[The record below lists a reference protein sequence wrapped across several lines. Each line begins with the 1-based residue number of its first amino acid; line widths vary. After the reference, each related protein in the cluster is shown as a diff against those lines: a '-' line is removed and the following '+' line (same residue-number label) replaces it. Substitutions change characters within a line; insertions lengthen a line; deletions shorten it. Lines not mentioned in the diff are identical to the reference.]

1 MYENELED
9 IIEAVNEMK
18 AQKRAQDLAVQQEGA
33 VNANGAEAEAQAS
46 QDALSP
52 ASFAPDPIAS
62 GALNSTS
69 APDIASS
76 NAQNFTSLD
85 TKNSTSRFVSSDA
98 LNSALDRYRSSSM
111 ASKSSAPTSVE
122 FAADATLKKSVVKDE
137 NFTFSSEENFKNS
150 DLAGGE
156 NSVTSVSL
164 GGENFIY
171 PASASSKNSTN
182 STFANDEI
190 LKSFAAKFDES
201 LRDLSGIAGE
211 IYDSLGSDMNGFVST
226 QSRDANMV
234 QNSVK
239 SKDFELAL
247 NSTDDDSQ
255 SEQDLTPRI
264 LGAHFKELRNDD
276 FGPGSDFKENEADD
290 YFGTAHSKK
299 QDLAS
304 LQAQNSAALEIRNA
318 ATRQQ
323 NFVSQPQNFTIPGVR
338 DDELATPQLRNSA
351 AQDMQAESFASYG
364 AQNSALHQP
373 EEARHLGAARQPQV
387 GDKSK
392 YLTNAD
398 FKISSEAEFLSAIKE
413 RILVLFEGLN
423 AFEKGDLNARVE
435 LNLKFMEFLLASIEN
450 RLENLSK

>member
-18 AQKRAQDLAVQQEGA
+18 AQKRAQDLTAQQEG
-33 VNANGAEAEAQAS
+33 VTNANSAEAEAQAS

-62 GALNSTS
+62 GALNSAS
-69 APDIASS
+69 ALDITSS

-98 LNSALDRYRSSSM
+98 LNSTLDRSN
-111 ASKSSAPTSVE
+111 ALACKSSAPSGTE
-122 FAADATLKKSVVKDE
+122 FAADATLKKSAVKDE

-150 DLAGGE
+150 DLAGGQ
-156 NSVTSVSL
+156 NSVASVSL
-164 GGENFIY
+164 NGENFIN
-171 PASASSKNSTN
+171 STSTN
-182 STFANDEI
+182 STFASEEI
-190 LKSFAAKFDES
+190 LKSSAAKFDES

-211 IYDSLGSDMNGFVST
+211 IYDSLGSDMNGFVSP
-226 QSRDANMV
+226 QSRDVNMA
-234 QNSVK
+234 QSSAE

-264 LGAHFKELRNDD
+264 LGAHFKELSNDN
-276 FGPGSDFKENEADD
+276 FGPGSDFKESEADY
-290 YFGTAHSKK
+290 YFSAAHSKK
-299 QDLAS
+299 QDFSS
-304 LQAQNSAALEIRNA
+304 LQAQNSAALNIRNA
-318 ATRQQ
+318 AAQQQ
-323 NFVSQPQNFTIPGVR
+323 NLVSQPHNFTIPGVR
-338 DDELATPQLRNSA
+338 DDKLATPQLRNSA

-373 EEARHLGAARQPQV
+373 EEARHLGAARQA

-392 YLTNAD
+392 YLANTD

>member
-18 AQKRAQDLAVQQEGA
+18 AQKRAQDLAAQQEGA
-33 VNANGAEAEAQAS
+33 VNANSAEAGSHAS
-46 QDALSP
+46 QYALSP
-52 ASFAPDPIAS
+52 ASFAPDPIAPD
-62 GALNSTS
+62 ALNSTS
-69 APDIASS
+69 ALDIASS

-85 TKNSTSRFVSSDA
+85 TKNFTSRFVSSDA
-98 LNSALDRYRSSSM
+98 LNSAFDHSNSM
-111 ASKSSAPTSVE
+111 ASKSSTYSSTE
-122 FAADATLKKSVVKDE
+122 FAADATLKKSAVKDE

-156 NSVTSVSL
+156 NSVASVSL
-164 GGENFIY
+164 NGENFINST
-171 PASASSKNSTN
+171 SASSKDSAN
-182 STFANDEI
+182 STFANDGI
-190 LKSFAAKFDES
+190 LKSSAAKFDES
-201 LRDLSGIAGE
+201 FRDLSGIAGE
-211 IYDSLGSDMNGFVST
+211 IYDSLGSDMNGFASP
-226 QSRDANMV
+226 QSRDASIA
-234 QNSVK
+234 QSSAE

-255 SEQDLTPRI
+255 SKQDLTPRI
-264 LGAHFKELRNDD
+264 LGAHFKELSNDN

-299 QDLAS
+299 QDFAS

-323 NFVSQPQNFTIPGVR
+323 NFVSQSQNFTMPGVR
-338 DDELATPQLRNSA
+338 GDELATPQLRNST
-351 AQDMQAESFASYG
+351 AQDMQAGGFASSG
-364 AQNSALHQP
+364 AKNSATCHP
-373 EEARHLGAARQPQV
+373 EAARHLGAARQA

-392 YLTNAD
+392 YLANTD

>member
-111 ASKSSAPTSVE
+111 ASKSSAPNSVE
-122 FAADATLKKSVVKDE
+122 FAADATLKKSDAKDE

-150 DLAGGE
+150 DLTSSE
-156 NSVTSVSL
+156 NSVVSVSL
-164 GGENFIY
+164 NGGNFI
-171 PASASSKNSTN
+171 NSTSTSGKDSAN

-190 LKSFAAKFDES
+190 LKSSAAKFDES

-211 IYDSLGSDMNGFVST
+211 IYDSLGSDMNGFASP
-226 QSRDANMV
+226 QSRDASIA
-234 QNSVK
+234 QSSAE

-264 LGAHFKELRNDD
+264 LGAHFKELSNDD

-299 QDLAS
+299 QDLVS
-304 LQAQNSAALEIRNA
+304 LQAQNSVALNIRNA
-318 ATRQQ
+318 TARQQ
-323 NFVSQPQNFTIPGVR
+323 NFVSQPQNFTTPGVR
-338 DDELATPQLRNSA
+338 GDELATPQLRNST
-351 AQDMQAESFASYG
+351 AQDMQAGSLASYG
-364 AQNSALHQP
+364 AQNSAMRQP
-373 EEARHLGAARQPQV
+373 EAARHPGAARQA

-392 YLTNAD
+392 YLANAD

>member
-18 AQKRAQDLAVQQEGA
+18 AQKRAQDLAAQQEGA
-33 VNANGAEAEAQAS
+33 VNANSAEAEAQTS
-46 QDALSP
+46 QYALSP
-52 ASFAPDPIAS
+52 TSFAPVPIAPD
-62 GALNSTS
+62 ALNSIS
-69 APDIASS
+69 APDIASP

-85 TKNSTSRFVSSDA
+85 TKNFTSRFVSSDA
-98 LNSALDRYRSSSM
+98 LNSTLDCSNALARRNSAHSS
-111 ASKSSAPTSVE
+111 TE
-122 FAADATLKKSVVKDE
+122 FAADATLKKSAAKDE

-156 NSVTSVSL
+156 NSVASVSL
-164 GGENFIY
+164 NGENFINY
-171 PASASSKNSTN
+171 TSASGKDSAN
-182 STFANDEI
+182 STFASDEI
-190 LKSFAAKFDES
+190 LKSSAAKFDES
-201 LRDLSGIAGE
+201 FRDLSGIAGE
-211 IYDSLGSDMNGFVST
+211 IYDSLGSDMNEFVSP
-226 QSRDANMV
+226 QSRDASIP
-234 QNSVK
+234 QSSVK

-247 NSTDDDSQ
+247 NSTDDDSK

-264 LGAHFKELRNDD
+264 LGAHFKELSNDN

-299 QDLAS
+299 QDFSS

-318 ATRQQ
+318 AVQQQ

-338 DDELATPQLRNSA
+338 DDELATSQLRNSA
-351 AQDMQAESFASYG
+351 AQDMQVGSLASYG
-364 AQNSALHQP
+364 ALNSATHQP
-373 EEARHLGAARQPQV
+373 EEARHLGAARQA
-387 GDKSK
+387 GYKSK
-392 YLTNAD
+392 YLANAD

>member
-18 AQKRAQDLAVQQEGA
+18 AQKRAQDLAAQQEGA

-46 QDALSP
+46 QDALSS

-69 APDIASS
+69 TPDIASS

-85 TKNSTSRFVSSDA
+85 TKNSTSRFVPSDA
-98 LNSALDRYRSSSM
+98 LNSAFDHSNSM
-111 ASKSSAPTSVE
+111 ASKSSAPSGAE
-122 FAADATLKKSVVKDE
+122 FAADTILKKSAVKDE

-150 DLAGGE
+150 DLAGGQ
-156 NSVTSVSL
+156 NSVASVSL
-164 GGENFIY
+164 NGGNFINSI
-171 PASASSKNSTN
+171 SASGKNSAN

-190 LKSFAAKFDES
+190 LKSSAAKFDES

-211 IYDSLGSDMNGFVST
+211 IYDSLGSDMSGFVSP
-226 QSRDANMV
+226 QSRDASIA
-234 QNSVK
+234 QSSAE

-255 SEQDLTPRI
+255 SKQDLTPRI
-264 LGAHFKELRNDD
+264 LGAHFKELSNDD
-276 FGPGSDFKENEADD
+276 FGPGSDFKENEVDD
-290 YFGTAHSKK
+290 YFGAAHSKK
-299 QDLAS
+299 QDFAS
-304 LQAQNSAALEIRNA
+304 LQAQNSAALNIRNVA
-318 ATRQQ
+318 ARQQ
-323 NFVSQPQNFTIPGVR
+323 NFVSQPQNFTMPEAR

-351 AQDMQAESFASYG
+351 AQDMQARSFASSD
-364 AQNSALHQP
+364 AQNSALRQP
-373 EEARHLGAARQPQV
+373 EAARHLGAARQPQAS
-387 GDKSK
+387 DKSK
-392 YLTNAD
+392 YLANTD

>member
-18 AQKRAQDLAVQQEGA
+18 AQKRVQDLAVQQEGA
-33 VNANGAEAEAQAS
+33 TNANGAEVEA

-52 ASFAPDPIAS
+52 ASFVPDPIAS

-85 TKNSTSRFVSSDA
+85 TKNSTSRFVPSDD
-98 LNSALDRYRSSSM
+98 LNSALDRSNALAR
-111 ASKSSAPTSVE
+111 KNSAPSGTE
-122 FAADATLKKSVVKDE
+122 FTADATLKKSAAKDE
-137 NFTFSSEENFKNS
+137 NFTFSGEENFKNS
-150 DLAGGE
+150 DLTGGQ
-156 NSVTSVSL
+156 NSAASASL
-164 GGENFIY
+164 NGENFKNS
-171 PASASSKNSTN
+171 ASASGKDSVNTA
-182 STFANDEI
+182 FANDEI
-190 LKSFAAKFDES
+190 LKSSTAKFDES
-201 LRDLSGIAGE
+201 FRDLSGIAGE
-211 IYDSLGSDMNGFVST
+211 IYDSLGSDMNGFASP
-226 QSRDANMV
+226 QSRDASIA
-234 QNSVK
+234 QSSAE

-255 SEQDLTPRI
+255 SKQDLTPRI
-264 LGAHFKELRNDD
+264 LGAHFKELSNDD

-318 ATRQQ
+318 AAQQQ
-323 NFVSQPQNFTIPGVR
+323 NFVSQPQNFTMPEAR

-351 AQDMQAESFASYG
+351 AQDMQARSFASSD
-364 AQNSALHQP
+364 AQNSAVRQP
-373 EEARHLGAARQPQV
+373 EAARHLGAARQAS
-387 GDKSK
+387 DKSK
-392 YLTNAD
+392 YLANAD

-423 AFEKGDLNARVE
+423 AFDRGDLNARVE

>member
-1 MYENELED
+1 MYENEMED

-18 AQKRAQDLAVQQEGA
+18 AQKRMQDLAAQQERA
-33 VNANGAEAEAQAS
+33 ANANSAEAEAQAS

-52 ASFAPDPIAS
+52 TSFAPDPIAPD
-62 GALNSTS
+62 ALNSTS
-69 APDIASS
+69 APNIASS

-85 TKNSTSRFVSSDA
+85 TKNFTSRFVSSDA
-98 LNSALDRYRSSSM
+98 LNSAFDHSNSM
-111 ASKSSAPTSVE
+111 ASKSSTYSSTE
-122 FAADATLKKSVVKDE
+122 FAADATLKKSAVKDE
-137 NFTFSSEENFKNS
+137 NFTFSSEENFKNF
-150 DLAGGE
+150 DLTSSE
-156 NSVTSVSL
+156 NSVASVSL
-164 GGENFIY
+164 NGENFINST
-171 PASASSKNSTN
+171 SASSKDSAN
-182 STFANDEI
+182 STFANDGI
-190 LKSFAAKFDES
+190 LKSSAAKFDES
-201 LRDLSGIAGE
+201 FRDLSGIAGE
-211 IYDSLGSDMNGFVST
+211 IYDSLGSDMNGFASP
-226 QSRDANMV
+226 QSRDASIA
-234 QNSVK
+234 QSSAE

-255 SEQDLTPRI
+255 SKQDLTPRI
-264 LGAHFKELRNDD
+264 LGAHFKELSNDN

-323 NFVSQPQNFTIPGVR
+323 NFVSQSQNFTMPGVR
-338 DDELATPQLRNSA
+338 GDELATPQLRNST
-351 AQDMQAESFASYG
+351 AQDMQAGGFASSG
-364 AQNSALHQP
+364 AKNSATCHP
-373 EEARHLGAARQPQV
+373 EAARHLGAARQA

-392 YLTNAD
+392 YLANTD

>member
-18 AQKRAQDLAVQQEGA
+18 AQKRAQDLAAQQEGA
-33 VNANGAEAEAQAS
+33 VNANSTEAGAQAS

-52 ASFAPDPIAS
+52 TSFAPDPIAPD
-62 GALNSTS
+62 ALNSTS
-69 APDIASS
+69 ALDIASPK
-76 NAQNFTSLD
+76 AQNFTSLD
-85 TKNSTSRFVSSDA
+85 TKNSTSRFISSDA
-98 LNSALDRYRSSSM
+98 LNSTLDRSNSLQ
-111 ASKSSAPTSVE
+111 SKSSAPSSAE
-122 FAADATLKKSVVKDE
+122 FAADATLKKSAAKDE
-137 NFTFSSEENFKNS
+137 NFTFSGEENFKNS
-150 DLAGGE
+150 DLTSSE
-156 NSVTSVSL
+156 NSVVSISL
-164 GGENFIY
+164 NGENFINS
-171 PASASSKNSTN
+171 ASASGKNSTN
-182 STFANDEI
+182 STLTNDEI
-190 LKSFAAKFDES
+190 LKSSAVKFDES
-201 LRDLSGIAGE
+201 FRDLSGIAGE
-211 IYDSLGSDMNGFVST
+211 IYDSLGSDMNGFVSP
-226 QSRDANMV
+226 QSRDASMA
-234 QNSVK
+234 QSSTE

-264 LGAHFKELRNDD
+264 LGAHFKELSNDD
-276 FGPGSDFKENEADD
+276 FGSGSDFKENEVDD
-290 YFGTAHSKK
+290 YFSTAHSKK

-304 LQAQNSAALEIRNA
+304 LQAQNFAALEIRNA
-318 ATRQQ
+318 AVQQQ
-323 NFVSQPQNFTIPGVR
+323 NFVSQPQNFKKPEVR

-351 AQDMQAESFASYG
+351 KQDVQAGSFASYG
-364 AQNSALHQP
+364 AQNSALRQP
-373 EEARHLGAARQPQV
+373 EEARHLGAARQA

-392 YLTNAD
+392 YLANTD

>member
-18 AQKRAQDLAVQQEGA
+18 AQKRAQDLTAQQEGA
-33 VNANGAEAEAQAS
+33 ANANSAEAEAQTS
-46 QDALSP
+46 QYALSP
-52 ASFAPDPIAS
+52 ISFAPDLIAPD
-62 GALNSTS
+62 ALNSTF

-76 NAQNFTSLD
+76 NAQNFTSLN

-98 LNSALDRYRSSSM
+98 LNSAFDHSNSM
-111 ASKSSAPTSVE
+111 ASKSSTYSSAE
-122 FAADATLKKSVVKDE
+122 FTADATLKKSAVKDE

-156 NSVTSVSL
+156 NSAASASL
-164 GGENFIY
+164 NGENFKNS
-171 PASASSKNSTN
+171 ASASGKNSTN
-182 STFANDEI
+182 STFANDGI
-190 LKSFAAKFDES
+190 LKSSAAKFDES
-201 LRDLSGIAGE
+201 FRDLSGIAGE
-211 IYDSLGSDMNGFVST
+211 IYDSLGSDMNGFISP
-226 QSRDANMV
+226 QSRDASIA
-234 QNSVK
+234 QSSVE
-239 SKDFELAL
+239 SKDLELAL

-255 SEQDLTPRI
+255 SKQDLTPRI
-264 LGAHFKELRNDD
+264 LGAHFKELSNDD
-276 FGPGSDFKENEADD
+276 FGPGSDFKESEADD

-318 ATRQQ
+318 AVQQQ
-323 NFVSQPQNFTIPGVR
+323 NFVSQPQNFTMPEAR

-351 AQDMQAESFASYG
+351 KQDVQAGSFASSG
-364 AQNSALHQP
+364 AKNSALHQP
-373 EEARHLGAARQPQV
+373 EEAGHLGAARQA

>member
-18 AQKRAQDLAVQQEGA
+18 AQKRVQDLAVQQEGA

-52 ASFAPDPIAS
+52 ASFTPDTIAS

-85 TKNSTSRFVSSDA
+85 TKNFTSRFVSSDA

-111 ASKSSAPTSVE
+111 ANKNSAPSSVE
-122 FAADATLKKSVVKDE
+122 FAADATLKKSAAKDE

-150 DLAGGE
+150 DLTSSE
-156 NSVTSVSL
+156 NSVVSVSL
-164 GGENFIY
+164 NGENFIN
-171 PASASSKNSTN
+171 SASSSSKDSAN
-182 STFANDEI
+182 STFANDGI
-190 LKSFAAKFDES
+190 LKSSAAKFDES
-201 LRDLSGIAGE
+201 FRDLSGIAGE
-211 IYDSLGSDMNGFVST
+211 IYDSLGSDMNGFVSP
-226 QSRDANMV
+226 QSRDANMA
-234 QNSVK
+234 QSSAK
-239 SKDFELAL
+239 SKDFELVL

-264 LGAHFKELRNDD
+264 LGAHFKELSNDD
-276 FGPGSDFKENEADD
+276 FGPGSDFKENEAED
-290 YFGTAHSKK
+290 YFSVAHSKK

-304 LQAQNSAALEIRNA
+304 LQAQNYAALEIRNA
-318 ATRQQ
+318 AVQQQ
-323 NFVSQPQNFTIPGVR
+323 NFVSQPQNFTMPEAR
-338 DDELATPQLRNSA
+338 DHELAMPQLRNST
-351 AQDMQAESFASYG
+351 AQDMQAGSFASYG
-364 AQNSALHQP
+364 AQNSATCHP
-373 EEARHLGAARQPQV
+373 EAVRHFGAARQA
-387 GDKSK
+387 GYKSK
-392 YLTNAD
+392 YLANAD

>member
-18 AQKRAQDLAVQQEGA
+18 AQKRVQDLAVQQEGA
-33 VNANGAEAEAQAS
+33 VNANGAEAEAQTS
-46 QDALSP
+46 QYALSP

-76 NAQNFTSLD
+76 NVQNFTSLD

-98 LNSALDRYRSSSM
+98 LNSTLDCSNFMSSN
-111 ASKSSAPTSVE
+111 SSAPSGAE
-122 FAADATLKKSVVKDE
+122 FAADTILKKSAAKDG
-137 NFTFSSEENFKNS
+137 NFTFSGEENFKNF
-150 DLAGGE
+150 DLAGGQ
-156 NSVTSVSL
+156 NSVASVSL
-164 GGENFIY
+164 NGENFINSI
-171 PASASSKNSTN
+171 SASSKDSAN
-182 STFANDEI
+182 STFANDGI
-190 LKSFAAKFDES
+190 LKSSAAKFDES
-201 LRDLSGIAGE
+201 FRDLSGIAGE
-211 IYDSLGSDMNGFVST
+211 IYDSLGSDMNGFVSP
-226 QSRDANMV
+226 QSRDANMA
-234 QNSVK
+234 QSSAK

-264 LGAHFKELRNDD
+264 LGAHFKELSNDD

-290 YFGTAHSKK
+290 YFGTAHYKK

-304 LQAQNSAALEIRNA
+304 LQAQNSVALNIRNA
-318 ATRQQ
+318 AAQQQ
-323 NFVSQPQNFTIPGVR
+323 NFVSQPQNFTTPGVR
-338 DDELATPQLRNSA
+338 DYELATPQLCNSA
-351 AQDMQAESFASYG
+351 AQDMQAEGFASYG
-364 AQNSALHQP
+364 AKNSAVRQP
-373 EEARHLGAARQPQV
+373 EEARHLGAARQA

-392 YLTNAD
+392 YLANTD

>member
-18 AQKRAQDLAVQQEGA
+18 AQKRVQDLAVQQEGA

-52 ASFAPDPIAS
+52 ASFAPDTIAS
-62 GALNSTS
+62 GALNSIS

-111 ASKSSAPTSVE
+111 ASKSSAPSSVE
-122 FAADATLKKSVVKDE
+122 FAADATLKKSAAKDE

-150 DLAGGE
+150 DLTGGQ
-156 NSVTSVSL
+156 NSAASASL
-164 GGENFIY
+164 NGENF
-171 PASASSKNSTN
+171 KNSTSASGKDSVN
-182 STFANDEI
+182 TAFASDEI
-190 LKSFAAKFDES
+190 LKSSAVKFDES
-201 LRDLSGIAGE
+201 FRDLSGIAGE
-211 IYDSLGSDMNGFVST
+211 IYDSLGSDMNGFVSS
-226 QSRDANMV
+226 QSRDANMA
-234 QNSVK
+234 QSSAE

-255 SEQDLTPRI
+255 GKQDLTPRI
-264 LGAHFKELRNDD
+264 LGAHFKELSNDD
-276 FGPGSDFKENEADD
+276 FGPGSDFKENEVDD
-290 YFGTAHSKK
+290 YFSTAHSKK
-299 QDLAS
+299 QDFSS

-323 NFVSQPQNFTIPGVR
+323 NFVSQSQNFTMPGVR
-338 DDELATPQLRNSA
+338 GDELATPQLRNST
-351 AQDMQAESFASYG
+351 AQDMQAGGFASSG
-364 AQNSALHQP
+364 AKNSATCHP
-373 EEARHLGAARQPQV
+373 EAARHLGAARQA

-392 YLTNAD
+392 YLANTD

>member
-18 AQKRAQDLAVQQEGA
+18 AQKRVQDLAVQQEGA
-33 VNANGAEAEAQAS
+33 VNANGAEAEAQTS
-46 QDALSP
+46 QYALSP

-76 NAQNFTSLD
+76 NVQNFTSLD
-85 TKNSTSRFVSSDA
+85 TKNSTSRFVPSDD
-98 LNSALDRYRSSSM
+98 LNSALDRSNALAR
-111 ASKSSAPTSVE
+111 KNSAPSGTE
-122 FAADATLKKSVVKDE
+122 FTADATLKKSAAKDE
-137 NFTFSSEENFKNS
+137 NFTFSGEENFKNS
-150 DLAGGE
+150 DLTSSE
-156 NSVTSVSL
+156 NSVVSVSL
-164 GGENFIY
+164 NGGNFINST
-171 PASASSKNSTN
+171 SASGKDSANT
-182 STFANDEI
+182 TLTNDEI
-190 LKSFAAKFDES
+190 LKSSTAKFDES
-201 LRDLSGIAGE
+201 FRDLSGIAGE
-211 IYDSLGSDMNGFVST
+211 IYDSLGSDMNGFISS
-226 QSRDANMV
+226 QSRDANIA
-234 QNSVK
+234 QSSVK

-264 LGAHFKELRNDD
+264 LGAHFKELSNDD
-276 FGPGSDFKENEADD
+276 FGPGSDFKESEADD

-304 LQAQNSAALEIRNA
+304 LQAQNSVALNIRNA
-318 ATRQQ
+318 AVQQQ
-323 NFVSQPQNFTIPGVR
+323 NFVSQPQNFTIPEAR
-338 DDELATPQLRNSA
+338 DHELATPQLRNSA
-351 AQDMQAESFASYG
+351 AQDMQAGSFVSSG
-364 AQNSALHQP
+364 AQNSATCQP
-373 EEARHLGAARQPQV
+373 EEARHLGAARQA

-392 YLTNAD
+392 YLANAD

-423 AFEKGDLNARVE
+423 AFEKDDLNARVE

>member
-33 VNANGAEAEAQAS
+33 VNANGAEVEA

-52 ASFAPDPIAS
+52 ASFTPDPIAS
-62 GALNSTS
+62 SALNSTS

-98 LNSALDRYRSSSM
+98 LNSAFDHSNPM
-111 ASKSSAPTSVE
+111 ASKSSAPSSVE
-122 FAADATLKKSVVKDE
+122 FAANATLKKSAAKDG

-150 DLAGGE
+150 DLASSE
-156 NSVTSVSL
+156 NSVVSVSL
-164 GGENFIY
+164 NGENFINS
-171 PASASSKNSTN
+171 ASASGKDSAN
-182 STFANDEI
+182 STFASDEI
-190 LKSFAAKFDES
+190 LKSSTAKFDES
-201 LRDLSGIAGE
+201 FRDLSGIAGE
-211 IYDSLGSDMNGFVST
+211 IYDSLGSDMNGFVSP

-234 QNSVK
+234 QNSAE
-239 SKDFELAL
+239 SKDFELVL

-255 SEQDLTPRI
+255 SEQDLKPRI

-373 EEARHLGAARQPQV
+373 EEARHLGAARQPQA

-392 YLTNAD
+392 YLANAD

>member
-18 AQKRAQDLAVQQEGA
+18 AQKRAQDLTVQQGRA
-33 VNANGAEAEAQAS
+33 VNANSTEART

-52 ASFAPDPIAS
+52 ASFTPDPIAPD
-62 GALNSTS
+62 ALNSTS
-69 APDIASS
+69 ALDIASS

-98 LNSALDRYRSSSM
+98 LNSALDRSNALAR
-111 ASKSSAPTSVE
+111 KSSAPSSVE
-122 FAADATLKKSVVKDE
+122 FTADATLKKSAVKDE
-137 NFTFSSEENFKNS
+137 NFTFSSGENFKNS
-150 DLAGGE
+150 DLTGGQ
-156 NSVTSVSL
+156 NSAASASL
-164 GGENFIY
+164 NGENFKNS
-171 PASASSKNSTN
+171 ASASGKNSAN
-182 STFANDEI
+182 STFASDEI
-190 LKSFAAKFDES
+190 LKSSAAKFDERF
-201 LRDLSGIAGE
+201 RDLSGIAGE
-211 IYDSLGSDMNGFVST
+211 IYDSLGSDMNGFVSP
-226 QSRDANMV
+226 QSRDASMV
-234 QNSVK
+234 QSSAE

-264 LGAHFKELRNDD
+264 LGAHFKELSNDD

-290 YFGTAHSKK
+290 YFSTAHSKK
-299 QDLAS
+299 QDFSS
-304 LQAQNSAALEIRNA
+304 LQAQNSAALEIRNVA
-318 ATRQQ
+318 ARQQ
-323 NFVSQPQNFTIPGVR
+323 NFVSQPQNFTMPEAR
-338 DDELATPQLRNSA
+338 DDELATLQLRNSA
-351 AQDMQAESFASYG
+351 AQDMQAGSFASSG
-364 AQNSALHQP
+364 ALNSATCQP
-373 EEARHLGAARQPQV
+373 EAARHLGAARQV

-392 YLTNAD
+392 YLANAD

>member
-18 AQKRAQDLAVQQEGA
+18 AQKRVQDLAVQQEGA
-33 VNANGAEAEAQAS
+33 VNANGAEAEAQVS
-46 QDALSP
+46 HDALSP
-52 ASFAPDPIAS
+52 ASFAPDPIAPD
-62 GALNSTS
+62 ALNSAS
-69 APDIASS
+69 ALDIASS

-85 TKNSTSRFVSSDA
+85 TKNFTSRFVSSDA
-98 LNSALDRYRSSSM
+98 LNSTLDRSNFM
-111 ASKSSAPTSVE
+111 AGGSSAPSSVE
-122 FAADATLKKSVVKDE
+122 FAADATLKKSAVKDE

-150 DLAGGE
+150 DLTGGQ
-156 NSVTSVSL
+156 NSAASASL
-164 GGENFIY
+164 NGENFKNS
-171 PASASSKNSTN
+171 ASASGKDSVNTA
-182 STFANDEI
+182 FASDEI
-190 LKSFAAKFDES
+190 LKSSAAKFDES
-201 LRDLSGIAGE
+201 FRDLSGIAGE
-211 IYDSLGSDMNGFVST
+211 IYDSLGSDMNGFISS
-226 QSRDANMV
+226 QSRDASIA
-234 QNSVK
+234 QSSAK

-255 SEQDLTPRI
+255 SKQDLTPRI
-264 LGAHFKELRNDD
+264 LGAHFKELSNDD

-304 LQAQNSAALEIRNA
+304 LQAQNSVALNIRNV
-318 ATRQQ
+318 TVQQQ
-323 NFVSQPQNFTIPGVR
+323 NFVSQPQNFTTPRVR
-338 DDELATPQLRNSA
+338 GDELATPQLRNSA
-351 AQDMQAESFASYG
+351 KQDMQVGSLASYG
-364 AQNSALHQP
+364 AQNSAVRQP
-373 EEARHLGAARQPQV
+373 EAARHLGAARQA

-392 YLTNAD
+392 YLANAD

>member
-18 AQKRAQDLAVQQEGA
+18 AQKRVQDLAVQQEGA

-98 LNSALDRYRSSSM
+98 LNSALDHSNALAR
-111 ASKSSAPTSVE
+111 KNSAPNGAE
-122 FAADATLKKSVVKDE
+122 FAADATLKKSAAKDE

-150 DLAGGE
+150 DLTSSE
-156 NSVTSVSL
+156 NSVASVSL
-164 GGENFIY
+164 NGGNFINSI
-171 PASASSKNSTN
+171 SASGKNSTN
-182 STFANDEI
+182 STFTNDEI
-190 LKSFAAKFDES
+190 LKSSAAKFDES
-201 LRDLSGIAGE
+201 FRDLSGIAGE
-211 IYDSLGSDMNGFVST
+211 IYDSLGGDMNGFISP
-226 QSRDANMV
+226 QSRDASIA
-234 QNSVK
+234 QSSAE

-264 LGAHFKELRNDD
+264 LGAHFKELSNDD

-373 EEARHLGAARQPQV
+373 EEARHLGAARQPQA
-387 GDKSK
+387 GYKSK
-392 YLTNAD
+392 YLANAD

>member
-18 AQKRAQDLAVQQEGA
+18 AQKRAQDLTAQQEGA
-33 VNANGAEAEAQAS
+33 ANANSAEAEAQTS
-46 QDALSP
+46 QYALSP
-52 ASFAPDPIAS
+52 ASFAQDPIAS

-69 APDIASS
+69 VLDIASS

-98 LNSALDRYRSSSM
+98 LNSAFDHSNPM
-111 ASKSSAPTSVE
+111 ASKSSAPSSVE
-122 FAADATLKKSVVKDE
+122 FAADATLKKSAAKDE

-150 DLAGGE
+150 DLAGGQ
-156 NSVTSVSL
+156 NSVASVSL
-164 GGENFIY
+164 NGENFINSV
-171 PASASSKNSTN
+171 SASGKDSANTA
-182 STFANDEI
+182 FANDEI
-190 LKSFAAKFDES
+190 LKSSAAKFDES
-201 LRDLSGIAGE
+201 FRDLSGIAGE
-211 IYDSLGSDMNGFVST
+211 IYDSLGSDMNGFISP
-226 QSRDANMV
+226 QSRDTSMA
-234 QNSVK
+234 QSSAE

-255 SEQDLTPRI
+255 GEQDLTPRI
-264 LGAHFKELRNDD
+264 LGAHFKELSNDD
-276 FGPGSDFKENEADD
+276 FGPGSDLKENEADD
-290 YFGTAHSKK
+290 YFSTAYSKK

-304 LQAQNSAALEIRNA
+304 LQAQNSVALNIRNA
-318 ATRQQ
+318 AVQQQ
-323 NFVSQPQNFTIPGVR
+323 NFVSQPQNFTMPEAR
-338 DDELATPQLRNSA
+338 DDEFATSQLRNSA
-351 AQDMQAESFASYG
+351 AQDMQAGSFASYG
-364 AQNSALHQP
+364 AKNYALHQP
-373 EEARHLGAARQPQV
+373 EEARHLGAARQA

-392 YLTNAD
+392 YLANTD

>member
-18 AQKRAQDLAVQQEGA
+18 AQKRAQDLTAQQEGA
-33 VNANGAEAEAQAS
+33 VNANSTEAGAQAS

-52 ASFAPDPIAS
+52 TSFAPDPIAPD
-62 GALNSTS
+62 ALNSTS
-69 APDIASS
+69 APDIASP
-76 NAQNFTSLD
+76 NAQNSTSLD

-98 LNSALDRYRSSSM
+98 LNSALDRSNALAR
-111 ASKSSAPTSVE
+111 KSSAPSGVE
-122 FAADATLKKSVVKDE
+122 FAADATLKKSAVKDE

-150 DLAGGE
+150 DLAGGQ
-156 NSVTSVSL
+156 NSAASASPN
-164 GGENFIY
+164 GENFKNS
-171 PASASSKNSTN
+171 ASASGKNSAN
-182 STFANDEI
+182 STFANDKI
-190 LKSFAAKFDES
+190 LKSSAAKFDES
-201 LRDLSGIAGE
+201 FRDLSGIAGE
-211 IYDSLGSDMNGFVST
+211 IYDSLGSDMNGFVSP
-226 QSRDANMV
+226 QSRDTSIPRSSAE
-234 QNSVK
+234 

-247 NSTDDDSQ
+247 NSTNDDSQ

-264 LGAHFKELRNDD
+264 LGAHFKELSNDD
-276 FGPGSDFKENEADD
+276 FGSGSDFKENEVDD
-290 YFGTAHSKK
+290 YFGTAYSKK
-299 QDLAS
+299 QDFAS
-304 LQAQNSAALEIRNA
+304 LQAQNSAALNIRNA
-318 ATRQQ
+318 AAQQQ
-323 NFVSQPQNFTIPGVR
+323 NFVSQPQNFTTPGVR
-338 DDELATPQLRNSA
+338 GDELATPQLRNSA

-364 AQNSALHQP
+364 AQNSAVRQP
-373 EEARHLGAARQPQV
+373 EEARHLGAARQA

-392 YLTNAD
+392 YLANTD

>member
-18 AQKRAQDLAVQQEGA
+18 AQKRVQDLAVQQEGA

-98 LNSALDRYRSSSM
+98 LNSALDRSNALAR
-111 ASKSSAPTSVE
+111 KSSAPSGTE
-122 FAADATLKKSVVKDE
+122 FAADATLKKSAAKDE
-137 NFTFSSEENFKNS
+137 NFTFFSEENFKNS
-150 DLAGGE
+150 DLASSE
-156 NSVTSVSL
+156 NSVASVSL
-164 GGENFIY
+164 NEENFIN
-171 PASASSKNSTN
+171 SASVNGKNSTN

-190 LKSFAAKFDES
+190 LKSSTAKFDES
-201 LRDLSGIAGE
+201 FRDLSGIAGE
-211 IYDSLGSDMNGFVST
+211 IYDSLGSDMNGFISP
-226 QSRDANMV
+226 QSRDA
-234 QNSVK
+234 SIPRSSAE

-264 LGAHFKELRNDD
+264 LGAHFKELSNDD

-304 LQAQNSAALEIRNA
+304 LQAQNSAALNIRNA
-318 ATRQQ
+318 AAQQQ
-323 NFVSQPQNFTIPGVR
+323 NFVSQPQNFTTHRVR

-351 AQDMQAESFASYG
+351 AQDMRAGSLASSD

-373 EEARHLGAARQPQV
+373 EEARHLGAARQA

-392 YLTNAD
+392 YLANAD

-423 AFEKGDLNARVE
+423 AFDRGDLNARVE

>member
-18 AQKRAQDLAVQQEGA
+18 AQKRAQDLAAQQEGA
-33 VNANGAEAEAQAS
+33 VNANSTEAGAQAS

-52 ASFAPDPIAS
+52 TSFAPDPIAPD
-62 GALNSTS
+62 ALNSTS
-69 APDIASS
+69 APNIASS
-76 NAQNFTSLD
+76 NAQNFTSLN

-98 LNSALDRYRSSSM
+98 LNSTLDHSNSM
-111 ASKSSAPTSVE
+111 ASKSSAPSSAE
-122 FAADATLKKSVVKDE
+122 FAADATLKKSAAKDE

-150 DLAGGE
+150 DFAGGE
-156 NSVTSVSL
+156 NSVASVSL
-164 GGENFIY
+164 GGENFIN
-171 PASASSKNSTN
+171 SASVNGKNSTN
-182 STFANDEI
+182 STFANDGI
-190 LKSFAAKFDES
+190 LKSSAAKFDES
-201 LRDLSGIAGE
+201 FRDLSGIAGE
-211 IYDSLGSDMNGFVST
+211 IYDSLGSDMNGFISP
-226 QSRDANMV
+226 QSRDASIA
-234 QNSVK
+234 QSSVE
-239 SKDFELAL
+239 SKDLELAL

-255 SEQDLTPRI
+255 SKQDLTPRI
-264 LGAHFKELRNDD
+264 LGAHFKELSNDD
-276 FGPGSDFKENEADD
+276 FGPGSDFKESEADD

-318 ATRQQ
+318 AVQQQ
-323 NFVSQPQNFTIPGVR
+323 NFVSQPQNFTMPEAR

-351 AQDMQAESFASYG
+351 VQDMQAGSFASSG
-364 AQNSALHQP
+364 AQNSATCQP
-373 EEARHLGAARQPQV
+373 EEARHLGAARQA

-392 YLTNAD
+392 YLANAD

>member
-18 AQKRAQDLAVQQEGA
+18 AQKRAQDLAAQQERA
-33 VNANGAEAEAQAS
+33 ANANSAEAEA

-52 ASFAPDPIAS
+52 ASFAPDPIAPD
-62 GALNSTS
+62 ALNSTS
-69 APDIASS
+69 APDITSS

-98 LNSALDRYRSSSM
+98 LNSAFDHSNPM
-111 ASKSSAPTSVE
+111 ASNSSTPSSVE
-122 FAADATLKKSVVKDE
+122 FAADATLKKSAVKDE

-150 DLAGGE
+150 DLTGGQ
-156 NSVTSVSL
+156 NSAASASL
-164 GGENFIY
+164 NGENFKNS
-171 PASASSKNSTN
+171 ASASGKDSVNTA
-182 STFANDEI
+182 FASDEI
-190 LKSFAAKFDES
+190 LKSSAAKFDES
-201 LRDLSGIAGE
+201 FRDLSGIAGE
-211 IYDSLGSDMNGFVST
+211 IYDSLGSDMNGFVSP
-226 QSRDANMV
+226 QSQDANIA
-234 QNSVK
+234 QSSAE

-264 LGAHFKELRNDD
+264 LGTHFKELSNDD
-276 FGPGSDFKENEADD
+276 FGSGSDFKESEADD

-299 QDLAS
+299 QDFSS

-318 ATRQQ
+318 AAQQQ
-323 NFVSQPQNFTIPGVR
+323 NFVSQPQNFTIPEAR
-338 DDELATPQLRNSA
+338 DHELATPQLRNSA
-351 AQDMQAESFASYG
+351 AQDMQAGSFASYG
-364 AQNSALHQP
+364 AQNSALRQP
-373 EEARHLGAARQPQV
+373 EEARHLGTARQA

-392 YLTNAD
+392 YLANAD

-423 AFEKGDLNARVE
+423 AFDRGDLNARVE

>member
-18 AQKRAQDLAVQQEGA
+18 AQKRAQDLAAQQEG
-33 VNANGAEAEAQAS
+33 VTNANSAEAEAQAS

-62 GALNSTS
+62 GALNSAS
-69 APDIASS
+69 APNIASS

-98 LNSALDRYRSSSM
+98 LNSAFDHSNPM
-111 ASKSSAPTSVE
+111 ASKSSAPSSVE
-122 FAADATLKKSVVKDE
+122 FAADATLKKSAAKDE
-137 NFTFSSEENFKNS
+137 NFTFSGEENFKNS

-156 NSVTSVSL
+156 NSVASVSL
-164 GGENFIY
+164 NGGNFINSI
-171 PASASSKNSTN
+171 SASGKNSTN

-190 LKSFAAKFDES
+190 LKSSAAKFDES
-201 LRDLSGIAGE
+201 FRDLSGIAGE
-211 IYDSLGSDMNGFVST
+211 IYDSLGSDMNGFASP
-226 QSRDANMV
+226 QSRDASIA
-234 QNSVK
+234 QSSAE

-247 NSTDDDSQ
+247 NSTDDGSQ

-290 YFGTAHSKK
+290 YFSTVHSKK

-304 LQAQNSAALEIRNA
+304 LQAQNSTALEIRNVA
-318 ATRQQ
+318 AQQQ
-323 NFVSQPQNFTIPGVR
+323 NFVSQPQNFTAPEAR
-338 DDELATPQLRNSA
+338 DHELAMPQLRNST
-351 AQDMQAESFASYG
+351 AQDMQAGSFASSG
-364 AQNSALHQP
+364 AKNSAARQS
-373 EEARHLGAARQPQV
+373 EEARHLGAARQA

-392 YLTNAD
+392 YLANAD

>member
-18 AQKRAQDLAVQQEGA
+18 AQKRVQDLAVQQEWA

-52 ASFAPDPIAS
+52 ASFAPDPIAP

-85 TKNSTSRFVSSDA
+85 TKNFTSRFVSSDA

-111 ASKSSAPTSVE
+111 ASKSSAPSSVE
-122 FAADATLKKSVVKDE
+122 FAADATLKKSAAKDG

-150 DLAGGE
+150 DLTGGQ
-156 NSVTSVSL
+156 NSAASASL
-164 GGENFIY
+164 NGENFKNS
-171 PASASSKNSTN
+171 ASASGKNSTN
-182 STFANDEI
+182 STFVNDEI
-190 LKSFAAKFDES
+190 LKSSAAKFDES

-211 IYDSLGSDMNGFVST
+211 IYDSLGSDMNGFASP
-226 QSRDANMV
+226 QSRDASIA
-234 QNSVK
+234 QSSAE

-247 NSTDDDSQ
+247 NFTDDDSQ
-255 SEQDLTPRI
+255 SKQDLTPRI
-264 LGAHFKELRNDD
+264 LGAYFKELSNDD
-276 FGPGSDFKENEADD
+276 FGPGSDFKENEVDD

-304 LQAQNSAALEIRNA
+304 LQAQNYAALEIRNA
-318 ATRQQ
+318 AVQQQ
-323 NFVSQPQNFTIPGVR
+323 NFVSQPQNFTMPEAR
-338 DDELATPQLRNSA
+338 DDELATPQLRNST
-351 AQDMQAESFASYG
+351 AQDMQAGSFASSG
-364 AQNSALHQP
+364 AKNSATCHP
-373 EEARHLGAARQPQV
+373 EAVRHLGVARQA
-387 GDKSK
+387 GYKSK
-392 YLTNAD
+392 YLANAD

>member
-18 AQKRAQDLAVQQEGA
+18 AQKRAQDLAVQQEG
-33 VNANGAEAEAQAS
+33 VTNANSAEAEAQAS

-52 ASFAPDPIAS
+52 TSFAPDPIAPD
-62 GALNSTS
+62 ALNSTS

-85 TKNSTSRFVSSDA
+85 TKNFTSRFVSSDA
-98 LNSALDRYRSSSM
+98 LNSAFDHSNSM
-111 ASKSSAPTSVE
+111 ASNSSTYSSTE
-122 FAADATLKKSVVKDE
+122 FAADATLKKSAVKDE

-156 NSVTSVSL
+156 NSVASASL
-164 GGENFIY
+164 NGENFKNS
-171 PASASSKNSTN
+171 ASASGKNSAN

-190 LKSFAAKFDES
+190 LKSSAAKFDES
-201 LRDLSGIAGE
+201 FRDLSGIAGE
-211 IYDSLGSDMNGFVST
+211 IYDSLGSDMNGFVSP
-226 QSRDANMV
+226 QSRDASMA
-234 QNSVK
+234 QSSAE

-264 LGAHFKELRNDD
+264 LGARFKELSNDD
-276 FGPGSDFKENEADD
+276 FGPGSDFKENEAND

-299 QDLAS
+299 QDFSS
-304 LQAQNSAALEIRNA
+304 LQ
-318 ATRQQ
+318 
-323 NFVSQPQNFTIPGVR
+323 
-338 DDELATPQLRNSA
+338 
-351 AQDMQAESFASYG
+351 

-373 EEARHLGAARQPQV
+373 EAARHLGAARQPQAS
-387 GDKSK
+387 DKSK
-392 YLTNAD
+392 YLVNAD

-450 RLENLSK
+450 RLENLPK

>member
-18 AQKRAQDLAVQQEGA
+18 AQKRAQDLAAQQEGA
-33 VNANGAEAEAQAS
+33 ANANSAEAEVQAS
-46 QDALSP
+46 QYALSS

-98 LNSALDRYRSSSM
+98 LNSAFDHSNSM
-111 ASKSSAPTSVE
+111 ASKSSAPSSAE
-122 FAADATLKKSVVKDE
+122 FAADATLKKSAAKDE

-150 DLAGGE
+150 DLTSSE
-156 NSVTSVSL
+156 NSVASVSL
-164 GGENFIY
+164 NEENFIN
-171 PASASSKNSTN
+171 SASVSSKDSANT
-182 STFANDEI
+182 TLTNDEI
-190 LKSFAAKFDES
+190 LKSSTAKFDES
-201 LRDLSGIAGE
+201 FRDLSGIAGE
-211 IYDSLGSDMNGFVST
+211 IYDSLGSDMNGFASP
-226 QSRDANMV
+226 QSRDASIA
-234 QNSVK
+234 QSSAE

-247 NSTDDDSQ
+247 NSTDDGSQ

-264 LGAHFKELRNDD
+264 LGAHFKELSNDD
-276 FGPGSDFKENEADD
+276 FGPGSDFKENEVDD

-299 QDLAS
+299 QDFSS

-318 ATRQQ
+318 AARQQ
-323 NFVSQPQNFTIPGVR
+323 NFVSQSQNFTIPGVR
-338 DDELATPQLRNSA
+338 DDELATLQLRNSA
-351 AQDMQAESFASYG
+351 KQDMQAGSLASYG
-364 AQNSALHQP
+364 AKNSAVRQP
-373 EEARHLGAARQPQV
+373 EEARHLGAARQA

-392 YLTNAD
+392 YLANAD

>member
-18 AQKRAQDLAVQQEGA
+18 AQKRAQDLAAQQERA
-33 VNANGAEAEAQAS
+33 ANANSAEAEA

-52 ASFAPDPIAS
+52 ASFAPDPIAPD
-62 GALNSTS
+62 ALNSTS
-69 APDIASS
+69 APDITSS

-98 LNSALDRYRSSSM
+98 LNSTLDRLNALAR
-111 ASKSSAPTSVE
+111 KSSAPSSAE
-122 FAADATLKKSVVKDE
+122 FAANATLKKSAAKDE

-150 DLAGGE
+150 DLISSE
-156 NSVTSVSL
+156 NSVVSVSL
-164 GGENFIY
+164 NGGNFINSI
-171 PASASSKNSTN
+171 SASGKNSTN
-182 STFANDEI
+182 STFTNDEI
-190 LKSFAAKFDES
+190 LKSSATKFDES
-201 LRDLSGIAGE
+201 FRDLSGIAGE
-211 IYDSLGSDMNGFVST
+211 IYDSLGSDMNGFVSP
-226 QSRDANMV
+226 QSRDASMA
-234 QNSVK
+234 QSSAK

-264 LGAHFKELRNDD
+264 LGAHFKELSNDD

-318 ATRQQ
+318 AAQQQ
-323 NFVSQPQNFTIPGVR
+323 NFVSQPQNFTIPEAR
-338 DDELATPQLRNSA
+338 DHELATPQLRNSA
-351 AQDMQAESFASYG
+351 AQDMQAGSFASYG
-364 AQNSALHQP
+364 AQNSALRQP
-373 EEARHLGAARQPQV
+373 EEARHLGTARQA

-392 YLTNAD
+392 YLANAD

-423 AFEKGDLNARVE
+423 AFDRGDLNARVE

>member
-18 AQKRAQDLAVQQEGA
+18 AQKRAQDLTAQQEGA
-33 VNANGAEAEAQAS
+33 TNANSAEAEAQVS

-52 ASFAPDPIAS
+52 ASFAPDPIAPD
-62 GALNSTS
+62 ALNSTS
-69 APDIASS
+69 VPDIASS
-76 NAQNFTSLD
+76 NAQNF
-85 TKNSTSRFVSSDA
+85 TSRFVSSDA
-98 LNSALDRYRSSSM
+98 LNSALDRSNALAR
-111 ASKSSAPTSVE
+111 KSSAPSGTE
-122 FAADATLKKSVVKDE
+122 FVADATLKKSAVKDE

-156 NSVTSVSL
+156 NSVASVSL
-164 GGENFIY
+164 GGENFINS
-171 PASASSKNSTN
+171 ASASGKNSANTA
-182 STFANDEI
+182 FANDGI
-190 LKSFAAKFDES
+190 LKSSAAKFDES
-201 LRDLSGIAGE
+201 FRDLSGIAGE
-211 IYDSLGSDMNGFVST
+211 IYDSLGSDMNGFVSP
-226 QSRDANMV
+226 QSRDANMA
-234 QNSVK
+234 QSSAK

-264 LGAHFKELRNDD
+264 LGAHFKELSNDD
-276 FGPGSDFKENEADD
+276 FEPGSDFKENEVDD
-290 YFGTAHSKK
+290 YFSTAHSKK
-299 QDLAS
+299 QDFAS
-304 LQAQNSAALEIRNA
+304 LQAQNSAALNIRNVA
-318 ATRQQ
+318 AQQQ
-323 NFVSQPQNFTIPGVR
+323 NFVSQPQNFTMPEAR

-351 AQDMQAESFASYG
+351 AQDMQAGSFASSG
-364 AQNSALHQP
+364 AKNSALRQP
-373 EEARHLGAARQPQV
+373 EEARHLGAARQA

-392 YLTNAD
+392 YLANAD
-398 FKISSEAEFLSAIKE
+398 FKISSEVEFLSAIKE

>member
-1 MYENELED
+1 MYENELEN

-18 AQKRAQDLAVQQEGA
+18 AQKRAQDLTVQQERA
-33 VNANGAEAEAQAS
+33 VNANSTEAGT

-52 ASFAPDPIAS
+52 ASFTPDPIAPD
-62 GALNSTS
+62 ALNSTS

-98 LNSALDRYRSSSM
+98 LNSTLDRSNFM
-111 ASKSSAPTSVE
+111 ASNSSAPSGAE
-122 FAADATLKKSVVKDE
+122 FAADATLKKSAVKDE
-137 NFTFSSEENFKNS
+137 NFTFSSKENFKNS
-150 DLAGGE
+150 DFTSSE
-156 NSVTSVSL
+156 NSVASVSL
-164 GGENFIY
+164 NGENFINST
-171 PASASSKNSTN
+171 SASSKNSTN

-190 LKSFAAKFDES
+190 LKSSAAKFDERF
-201 LRDLSGIAGE
+201 RDLSGIAGE
-211 IYDSLGSDMNGFVST
+211 IYDSLGSDMNGFVSP
-226 QSRDANMV
+226 QSRDASMA
-234 QNSVK
+234 QSSAE

-247 NSTDDDSQ
+247 NYSQ

-264 LGAHFKELRNDD
+264 LGAHFKELSNDD
-276 FGPGSDFKENEADD
+276 FGPGSDFKENEVDD
-290 YFGTAHSKK
+290 YFSTAHSKK

-304 LQAQNSAALEIRNA
+304 LQAQNSAALNIRNA
-318 ATRQQ
+318 AAQQQ
-323 NFVSQPQNFTIPGVR
+323 NFVSQPQNFTIPEVR

-351 AQDMQAESFASYG
+351 AQDMQAGSFASSD
-364 AQNSALHQP
+364 AKNSAVRQP
-373 EEARHLGAARQPQV
+373 EEARHFGAARQPQA

-450 RLENLSK
+450 RLENLPK

>member
-18 AQKRAQDLAVQQEGA
+18 AQRRAQDLVAQQERA
-33 VNANGAEAEAQAS
+33 VNANSAEAEAQAS
-46 QDALSP
+46 QYALSP
-52 ASFAPDPIAS
+52 TSFAPDPIAPD
-62 GALNSTS
+62 ALNSAS
-69 APDIASS
+69 APDIASP

-85 TKNSTSRFVSSDA
+85 TKNFTSRFVSSDA
-98 LNSALDRYRSSSM
+98 LNSALDRSNSIQ
-111 ASKSSAPTSVE
+111 SKSSAPSSVE
-122 FAADATLKKSVVKDE
+122 FVADATLKKSAVKDE

-150 DLAGGE
+150 DLAGGQ
-156 NSVTSVSL
+156 NSAASASPN
-164 GGENFIY
+164 GENFKNS
-171 PASASSKNSTN
+171 ASASGKNSAN

-190 LKSFAAKFDES
+190 LKSSTAKFDENF
-201 LRDLSGIAGE
+201 RDLSGIAGE
-211 IYDSLGSDMNGFVST
+211 IYDSLGSDMNGFASP
-226 QSRDANMV
+226 QSRDASIA
-234 QNSVK
+234 QSSAE

-255 SEQDLTPRI
+255 SKQDLTPRI
-264 LGAHFKELRNDD
+264 LGAHFKELSNDD

-290 YFGTAHSKK
+290 YFGTAHYKK

-318 ATRQQ
+318 AVQQQ
-323 NFVSQPQNFTIPGVR
+323 NFVSQPQNFTTPGVR
-338 DDELATPQLRNSA
+338 GDELATPQLRNSA

-364 AQNSALHQP
+364 AQNSALRQP
-373 EEARHLGAARQPQV
+373 EAARHLRAARQA

-392 YLTNAD
+392 YLANAD

>member
-18 AQKRAQDLAVQQEGA
+18 AQKRAQDLTAQQEKA
-33 VNANGAEAEAQAS
+33 ANANSAEAGSKTS
-46 QDALSP
+46 QDTLNP
-52 ASFAPDPIAS
+52 VSFAQDPIAS
-62 GALNSTS
+62 DALNSAF

-98 LNSALDRYRSSSM
+98 LNSALDRSNAFVR
-111 ASKSSAPTSVE
+111 KSSAPSGTE
-122 FAADATLKKSVVKDE
+122 FTADTTLKKSAVKDE
-137 NFTFSSEENFKNS
+137 NFTFSSEENFKNF
-150 DLAGGE
+150 DLTGGE
-156 NSVTSVSL
+156 NSVASVSL
-164 GGENFIY
+164 NGENFINST
-171 PASASSKNSTN
+171 SASGKDSANT
-182 STFANDEI
+182 TLTNDEI
-190 LKSFAAKFDES
+190 LKSSAAKFDES

-211 IYDSLGSDMNGFVST
+211 IYDSLGSDMNGFVSP
-226 QSRDANMV
+226 QSRDASIP
-234 QNSVK
+234 QSSAE

-255 SEQDLTPRI
+255 SGQDLTPRI
-264 LGAHFKELRNDD
+264 LGAHFKELSNDD
-276 FGPGSDFKENEADD
+276 FGPGSDFKESEADN

-304 LQAQNSAALEIRNA
+304 LQAQNFAALEIRNA
-318 ATRQQ
+318 AVQQQ
-323 NFVSQPQNFTIPGVR
+323 NFVSQPQNFTVPGVR
-338 DDELATPQLRNSA
+338 DYELATPQLRNSA
-351 AQDMQAESFASYG
+351 AQDVQAESFASSD
-364 AQNSALHQP
+364 AKNSALRQP
-373 EEARHLGAARQPQV
+373 EEARHLGAARQA

-392 YLTNAD
+392 YLANAD

>member
-18 AQKRAQDLAVQQEGA
+18 AQKRVQDLAVQQEEGTA
-33 VNANGAEAEAQAS
+33 NANSAEAEA

-85 TKNSTSRFVSSDA
+85 TKNSTSRFVPSDD
-98 LNSALDRYRSSSM
+98 LNSALDRSNALAR
-111 ASKSSAPTSVE
+111 KNSAPSSVE
-122 FAADATLKKSVVKDE
+122 FAADATLKKSAAKDE

-150 DLAGGE
+150 DLTSSE
-156 NSVTSVSL
+156 NSVVSVSL
-164 GGENFIY
+164 NGENFINS
-171 PASASSKNSTN
+171 ASASSKDSAN
-182 STFANDEI
+182 STFANDGI
-190 LKSFAAKFDES
+190 FKSSAAKFDERF
-201 LRDLSGIAGE
+201 RDLSGIAGE
-211 IYDSLGSDMNGFVST
+211 IYDSLGSDMNGFVSP
-226 QSRDANMV
+226 QSRDANMA
-234 QNSVK
+234 QSSAK
-239 SKDFELAL
+239 SKDFELVL

-264 LGAHFKELRNDD
+264 LGAHFKELSNDD
-276 FGPGSDFKENEADD
+276 FGPGSDFKENEVDD
-290 YFGTAHSKK
+290 YFSAAYSKK
-299 QDLAS
+299 QDFAS
-304 LQAQNSAALEIRNA
+304 LQAQNSAALNIRNA
-318 ATRQQ
+318 AAQQQ
-323 NFVSQPQNFTIPGVR
+323 NFVSQPQNFTMPEAR

-351 AQDMQAESFASYG
+351 KQDMQAGSLASSG
-364 AQNSALHQP
+364 AQNSAVRQL
-373 EEARHLGAARQPQV
+373 EEARHLGAARQA

-392 YLTNAD
+392 YLANAD